1 MFCIIFVAR
10 SCLIISSAY
19 KFALLSLFPH
29 SFASYHNRPSF
40 HYLTFAVCKVFSRFH
55 ISYCQVHIFS
65 LHFSII
71 ETMRSYAL
79 TAVLISSS
87 LVSSV
92 LGSNIVIPRALQV
105 RQGGDA
111 FIPGTRQGSGTTCV
125 DSFGPNSKLCADSGV
140 CYDSSIGDSCCSE
153 GCKSPSI
160 FLIST

>member
-1 MFCIIFVAR
+1 M
-10 SCLIISSAY
+10 
-19 KFALLSLFPH
+19 H
-29 SFASYHNRPSF
+29 
-40 HYLTFAVCKVFSRFH
+40 
-55 ISYCQVHIFS
+55 
-65 LHFSII
+65 
-71 ETMRSYAL
+71 SYAL

-87 LVSSV
+87 LVSAV

-160 FLIST
+160 FLLYLNVTHNKRHRLIHSCHRSMRLRFILPYQRVLLS